1 MNQHT
6 TKFFNSDEVYIS
18 SRMNEYLKNN
28 FGYEISG
35 DLASLREAKASL
47 EVTKMELKDEYM
59 SAKYVENMLMIE
71 TIKSLLKAHG
81 PDSNTS
87 IIKEDSDSEGI
98 ENWDSLGQ
106 LSILVAL
113 DKKFEG
119 KISSLSEMAEAT
131 SVQKIF
137 SILKENSIY

>member
-1 MNQHT
+1 MAYSGTQT
-6 TKFFNSDEVYIS
+6 FNLSIE
-18 SRMNEYLKNN
+18 
-28 FGYEISG
+28 EIIE
-35 DLASLREAKASL
+35 EAL
-47 EVTKMELKDEYM
+47 ELE
-59 SAKYVENMLMIE
+59 A
-71 TIKSLLKAHG
+71 G
-81 PDSNTS
+81 

-119 KISSLSEMAEAT
+119 KISSISEIAEAN

>member
-47 EVTKMELKDEYM
+47 EVTKMELKDELN
-59 SAKYVENMLMIE
+59 A
-71 TIKSLLKAHG
+71 
-81 PDSNTS
+81 
-87 IIKEDSDSEGI
+87 
-98 ENWDSLGQ
+98 GQ
-106 LSILVAL
+106 LN
-113 DKKFEG
+113 
-119 KISSLSEMAEAT
+119 
-131 SVQKIF
+131 Q
-137 SILKENSIY
+137 

>member
-1 MNQHT
+1 MQNTQT
-6 TKFFNSDEVYIS
+6 LIIKIIE
-18 SRMNEYLKNN
+18 
-28 FGYEISG
+28 
-35 DLASLREAKASL
+35 EAL
-47 EVTKMELKDEYM
+47 ELE
-59 SAKYVENMLMIE
+59 A
-71 TIKSLLKAHG
+71 G
-81 PDSNTS
+81 

-119 KISSLSEMAEAT
+119 KISSISEIAEAN

>member
-1 MNQHT
+1 M
-6 TKFFNSDEVYIS
+6 
-18 SRMNEYLKNN
+18 KNTQTLIIKII
-28 FGYEISG
+28 E
-35 DLASLREAKASL
+35 EAL
-47 EVTKMELKDEYM
+47 ELEP
-59 SAKYVENMLMIE
+59 
-71 TIKSLLKAHG
+71 G
-81 PDSNTS
+81 

-119 KISSLSEMAEAT
+119 KISSLSEMAEAN